1 LGWAGA
7 EMSTIPDSEI
17 DEPIYQIFTVINSL
31 ENLKR
36 MGFVEGGRYTVPD
49 ENMERVLRVGKERG
63 YSDPTI
69 QQMAAIIEELNK

>member
-1 LGWAGA
+1 
-7 EMSTIPDSEI
+7 MSTIPDSEI